1 MNSKERLK
9 SALNFVEPDK
19 VPVDFGGT
27 GQTGI
32 HVQVVEQ
39 LRDYFGLEKRPVKV
53 SEPYQMLGQIETD
66 LLDIL
71 GSDTFPLEGRYN
83 MFGIPQ
89 EDWHEFKTFWGQTVL
104 MPGLLKAYYDES
116 GDLMAYPQGDT
127 SVPPTAKMPKS
138 SYFFDA
144 IPRNLPV
151 DDSTLK
157 VEDNL
162 EEFGRVGD
170 EDLAY
175 WKKLVDHYAGDQRAL
190 TANLGGTALGDVALV
205 PAVQLKNPKGVRD
218 VAEWYMS
225 TMMRPDFMKEL
236 FDRQTDIAIENLEKI
251 YGVVGNRIDVAF
263 LCGTDFGTQISTFC
277 DVDTYR
283 DIWMPY
289 YRKVADWVH
298 TNTTW
303 KLFKHSCGAVE
314 SLIDSFIDSGIDI
327 LNPVQISATG
337 MDPKILKEK
346 YGSRIVFWGGGVDT
360 QQVLSYGT
368 PAEVE
373 KQVTENLKI
382 FGKGGGYVF
391 NTVHNTQANTPIP
404 NFIAMINAVKKF
416 NGDPTV

>member
-1 MNSKERLK
+1 MTSKERLL

-32 HVQVVEQ
+32 HVQVVAQ
-39 LRDYFGLEKRPVKV
+39 LREYFGLEKKPVKV
-53 SEPYQMLGQIETD
+53 TEPFQMLGEIEED
-66 LLDIL
+66 LLDVL
-71 GSDTFPLEGRYN
+71 GGDLIPLEDRYN
-83 MFGIPQ
+83 MFGIAQ

-104 MPGLLKAYYDES
+104 LAGGLKEIYDEK
-116 GDLMAYPQGDT
+116 GNLLAYPQGDI
-127 SVPPTAKMPKS
+127 SAAPTAMMPKS

-162 EEFGRVGD
+162 EEFGPVSE
-170 EDLAY
+170 EDLQY
-175 WKKLVDHYAGDQRAL
+175 WKGLADRFEGNKRAL
-190 TANLGGTALGDVALV
+190 TASFGGTALGDVALV
-205 PAVQLKNPKGVRD
+205 PAIQLKVPKGVRD
-218 VAEWYMS
+218 VDEWYMS
-225 TMMRPDFMKEL
+225 TMMRPDFMKKL
-236 FDRQTDIAIENLEKI
+236 FDRQTDLAIGNLEKI
-251 YGVVGNRIDVAF
+251 HAVVGNRIDVAF
-263 LCGTDFGTQISTFC
+263 LCGTDFGTQVSTFC

-298 TNTTW
+298 SHTTW
-303 KLFKHSCGAVE
+303 KLFKHCCGAVE
-314 SLIDSFIDSGIDI
+314 SLIESFIDSGIDI

-337 MDPKILKEK
+337 MDPVLLRKK
-346 YGSRIVFWGGGVDT
+346 YGGRIVFWGGGVDT
-360 QQVLSYGT
+360 QQVLSYGS
-368 PAEVE
+368 PEEVE
-373 KQVTENLKI
+373 KQVLYNLEI

-404 NFIAMINAVKKF
+404 NFIAMLNAVKKF
-416 NGDPTV
+416 NGDPLV